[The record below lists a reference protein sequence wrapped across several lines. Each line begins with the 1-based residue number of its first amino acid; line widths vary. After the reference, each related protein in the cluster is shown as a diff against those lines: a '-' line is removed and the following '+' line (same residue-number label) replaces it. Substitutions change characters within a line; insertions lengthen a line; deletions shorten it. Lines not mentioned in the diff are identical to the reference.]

1 MKKVIVITGESDGSG
16 MTLAETLSPTNEVI
30 ILSPTETK
38 LKEVGKLIEFI
49 IALPNDVVIPKVGIK
64 NIYN

>member
-1 MKKVIVITGESDGSG
+1 